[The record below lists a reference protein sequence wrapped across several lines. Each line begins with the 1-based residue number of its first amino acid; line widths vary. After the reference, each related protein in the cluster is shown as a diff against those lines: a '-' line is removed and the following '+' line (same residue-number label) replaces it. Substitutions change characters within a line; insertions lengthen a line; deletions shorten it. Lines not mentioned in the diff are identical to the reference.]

1 MSDKRATGSPARL
14 RTGRRCS
21 TAAPLGSNQPAG
33 REGRDGRDGRDDAR
47 RLLASIKR
55 PLHCEGEDHHHQHH
69 GRQSEPAHR
78 KVGSAWQ
85 LDHQAGKYLWL
96 GVWHLR
102 TADGATHQLPL
113 HISSA
118 AGTVGTGSLPASR
131 PKMYRFQPT
140 SRPALPTRQAPARR
154 RQSVR
159 RPRPVGPADHAVQIP
174 PGCRR
179 SAEPDPTPFRKR
191 LRSLVNRRAQDP
203 TGRRRA
209 RRRHRR
215 APLRRGQFYLTTA
228 ARPGRSSRRSAPP
241 PGRSSRPGRK
251 QASRP
256 ASAAGR
262 SADVPNAACL
272 RARPSRRT
280 LAGAIGA
287 WGCRGLPA
295 AVVPA
300 AAAQLGRPGRARII

>member
-1 MSDKRATGSPARL
+1 MH
-14 RTGRRCS
+14 RC
-21 TAAPLGSNQPAG
+21 
-33 REGRDGRDGRDDAR
+33 
-47 RLLASIKR
+47 
-55 PLHCEGEDHHHQHH
+55 
-69 GRQSEPAHR
+69 
-78 KVGSAWQ
+78 
-85 LDHQAGKYLWL
+85 
-96 GVWHLR
+96 
-102 TADGATHQLPL
+102 
-113 HISSA
+113 
-118 AGTVGTGSLPASR
+118 
-131 PKMYRFQPT
+131 QPT

-262 SADVPNAACL
+262 PADVPNAACL

-300 AAAQLGRPGRARII
+300 AAAQLGRPGRARAHQCGRLDDLCCDLASGGAKIRYFIFCQSRIGPAPELGNACPQHAAFPKIRFGAVFRAESGKGTYSEIIQSVFRNNTTAPSYSSTRLSR

>member
-1 MSDKRATGSPARL
+1 LIETRN
-14 RTGRRCS
+14 C
-21 TAAPLGSNQPAG
+21 
-33 REGRDGRDGRDDAR
+33 
-47 RLLASIKR
+47 
-55 PLHCEGEDHHHQHH
+55 
-69 GRQSEPAHR
+69 
-78 KVGSAWQ
+78 
-85 LDHQAGKYLWL
+85 
-96 GVWHLR
+96 
-102 TADGATHQLPL
+102 
-113 HISSA
+113 
-118 AGTVGTGSLPASR
+118 
-131 PKMYRFQPT
+131 PKMHLFQPT

-287 WGCRGLPA
+287 WVAGGSPQPWFRLPPPSWAVRAVRVPTSA
-295 AVVPA
+295 AGSTIYAAISRREVPKSVTLSFA
-300 AAAQLGRPGRARII
+300 NHESDRRPNWAMHAPSTQHFQKYDSELFFGPNRAKGRIRPNTICIPT

>member
-1 MSDKRATGSPARL
+1 MIETRN
-14 RTGRRCS
+14 C
-21 TAAPLGSNQPAG
+21 
-33 REGRDGRDGRDDAR
+33 
-47 RLLASIKR
+47 
-55 PLHCEGEDHHHQHH
+55 
-69 GRQSEPAHR
+69 
-78 KVGSAWQ
+78 
-85 LDHQAGKYLWL
+85 
-96 GVWHLR
+96 
-102 TADGATHQLPL
+102 
-113 HISSA
+113 
-118 AGTVGTGSLPASR
+118 
-131 PKMYRFQPT
+131 PKMHLFQPT

-300 AAAQLGRPGRARII
+300 AAAQLGRPGRARAHQCGRLDDLCCDLASGGATIRYFIFCQITIRTGARIGQCMPPARSISKNTIWSCFSGRIGQRDVSALLRYLSTY

>member
-1 MSDKRATGSPARL
+1 MH
-14 RTGRRCS
+14 RC
-21 TAAPLGSNQPAG
+21 
-33 REGRDGRDGRDDAR
+33 
-47 RLLASIKR
+47 
-55 PLHCEGEDHHHQHH
+55 
-69 GRQSEPAHR
+69 
-78 KVGSAWQ
+78 
-85 LDHQAGKYLWL
+85 
-96 GVWHLR
+96 
-102 TADGATHQLPL
+102 
-113 HISSA
+113 
-118 AGTVGTGSLPASR
+118 
-131 PKMYRFQPT
+131 QPT

-262 SADVPNAACL
+262 PADVPNAACL

-300 AAAQLGRPGRARII
+300 AAAQLGRPGRARAHQCGMLDGLWCDLASGGAKISASLHPGLLLRRSRATHRTSGRAGRGTAPRRTCCRRGAQASCAPRVLRSTARRWAAPGARAAARLTTARRPPSIAAARSTCRATVATRS